1 MEPGHGELAISRQC
15 ALLGLPRSTYYY
27 QPVERDPQELELMR
41 RIDETYTCFP
51 FYGSPKMTA
60 HLSRTLGQ
68 PINHKRVERLMRVM
82 GLRAVAPRK
91 GLSHSAPQHKKYPYL
106 LRDLPIVRPNQV
118 WASDI
123 TYIGLAGGFLYLT
136 AVIDWFSRYVLAWRL
151 SNSLDTSFCVETLDE
166 ALRLGCPDIF
176 NTDQGV
182 QFTSGAFTK
191 RLEESGIRISMD
203 GRGRCFD
210 NIFTE
215 RLWRS
220 VKYEEVYL
228 CEYADPPAADKA
240 LGAYFRF
247 YNTQRPHQS
256 LGYRTPQE
264 VHWANGLETA
274 NRKSGNFADQM
285 N

>member
-1 MEPGHGELAISRQC
+1 
-15 ALLGLPRSTYYY
+15 
-27 QPVERDPQELELMR
+27 
-41 RIDETYTCFP
+41 
-51 FYGSPKMTA
+51 
-60 HLSRTLGQ
+60 
-68 PINHKRVERLMRVM
+68 
-82 GLRAVAPRK
+82 
-91 GLSHSAPQHKKYPYL
+91 
-106 LRDLPIVRPNQV
+106 
-118 WASDI
+118 
-123 TYIGLAGGFLYLT
+123 
-136 AVIDWFSRYVLAWRL
+136 
-151 SNSLDTSFCVETLDE
+151 
-166 ALRLGCPDIF
+166 
-176 NTDQGV
+176 V
-182 QFTSGAFTK
+182 QFTSEAFTK

-264 VHWANGLETA
+264 VHWASGPVTA
-274 NRKSGNFADQM
+274 EQQSRDCSDQM